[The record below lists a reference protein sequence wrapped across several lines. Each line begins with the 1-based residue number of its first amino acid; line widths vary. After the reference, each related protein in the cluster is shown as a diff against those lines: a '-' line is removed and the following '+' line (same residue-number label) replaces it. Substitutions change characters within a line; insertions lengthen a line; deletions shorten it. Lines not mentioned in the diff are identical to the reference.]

1 MTEILIITTLTVLLM
16 ASLAVNGYLLGQR
29 NATKVIAPIAPP
41 PTRTEAAAVFQ
52 VPRQPN
58 AVSGRE
64 QRYQTG
70 RKIVSPSEAIAR
82 AQQERDGL
90 VREMPKVPPAVKQ
103 EFLRDAGAVVAS
115 PAQ

>member
-1 MTEILIITTLTVLLM
+1 MLIISLIATLTILLM
-16 ASLAVNGYLLGQR
+16 ASLSINGYLLGQR
-29 NATKVIAPIAPP
+29 NATRPVKPVIEP